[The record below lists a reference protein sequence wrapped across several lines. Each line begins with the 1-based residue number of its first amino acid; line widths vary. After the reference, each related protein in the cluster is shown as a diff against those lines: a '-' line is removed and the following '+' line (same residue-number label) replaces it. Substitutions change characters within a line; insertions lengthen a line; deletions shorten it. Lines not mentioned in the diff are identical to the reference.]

1 MPRNPTK
8 PPPRADSTF
17 SAFDLRCMRRALTL
31 ARRGE
36 ERVEPNPMV
45 GCVIARGERILGE
58 GHHRR
63 FGGAHAEIEAI
74 LAAGGES
81 AVRGATFYVTL
92 EPCSI
97 TGKTPPCVDAL
108 LRCGAARVV
117 AATLDPNP
125 RVNGEGL
132 RRLAASGV
140 RVQCGLC
147 ESEARALI
155 APFEK
160 FITRREPW
168 VIAKWAQSLDGKI
181 ATRTGDS
188 KWISDETAR
197 RHAHAVRGRV
207 DAIII
212 GAGTAVRDDPL
223 LTCRDA
229 APRRTAARVVLD
241 SRLRLPVSAA
251 MVCTANETPTWVF
264 CTAAAPATKRRRL
277 EQLGCVVT
285 PIRSIRGGLDLSTML
300 RELAARGAANV
311 IVEGG
316 GRLLGQFFDERR
328 IDEVHIYLA
337 PRLIGG
343 ADAIGPLHGAGAS
356 TVAGGVDLSGRA
368 KLRALG
374 NGWLLQTRLQNA

>member
-1 MPRNPTK
+1 MPRSPTK
-8 PPPRADSTF
+8 PPTNATF
-17 SAFDLRCMRRALTL
+17 CTFDLSCMRRALTL

-36 ERVEPNPMV
+36 GRVEPNPMV
-45 GCVIARGERILGE
+45 GCVVARGERIIGE

-74 LAAGGES
+74 RAAGGES

-132 RRLAASGV
+132 RRLAAAGV
-140 RVQCGLC
+140 RVQRGLC
-147 ESEARALI
+147 ELEARALI

-160 FITRREPW
+160 LITRGVPW

-181 ATRTGDS
+181 AARTGDS

-197 RHAHAVRGRV
+197 RHAHGVRGRV

-212 GAGTAVRDDPL
+212 GAGTALRDDPL

-229 APRRTAARVVLD
+229 AARRTAARVVLD

-251 MVCTANETPTWVF
+251 LVRTASETPTWIF
-264 CTAAAPATKRRRL
+264 CSAAAPAARRRQL
-277 EQLGCVVT
+277 MQLGCVVT
-285 PIRSIRGGLDLSTML
+285 PVRSIRNGLDLAAVL
-300 RELAARGAANV
+300 RELATRGAATV

-316 GRLLGQFFDERR
+316 GRLLGRFFDERR
-328 IDEVHIYLA
+328 IDEVHLYLA

-343 ADAIGPLHGAGAS
+343 AGALGPLHGAGPR
-356 TVAGGVDLSGRA
+356 TVAGGINLSGRA

-374 NGWLLQTRLQNA
+374 NGWFLQARLQSGE